1 MSRDQGL
8 RVDRDQGRQVVVS
21 CCPATAAFTAAAKAQ
36 PTRVGMKNRWGV
48 VYRVS

>member
-8 RVDRDQGRQVVVS
+8 RVDRDQGRQVVVG
-21 CCPATAAFTAAAKAQ
+21 CCPATAAKTQ